1 METVPR
7 LIILGTGAADKFYV
21 GKTGKTPAE
30 ILDDMKNGVAIPL
43 DDCRLLLHL
52 VMGAM
57 THQGPTASIQMRM
70 LPLPLCNSGANVA
83 IKASFYMEPEGVPP
97 AGVPPAEGS
106 VLLANLEEMIKESL
120 KLEGDMRVRR
130 SGLAPV
136 GLAPVGLVQPVQR
149 MPFGR
154 G

>member
-1 METVPR
+1 METDPR
-7 LIILGTGAADKFYV
+7 LIILGTGATDKFYV
-21 GKTGKTPAE
+21 GKTRLTPAE
-30 ILDDMKNGVAIPL
+30 IVEDMKNGAAIPL

-83 IKASFYMEPEGVPP
+83 GIKASFYMEPEKD
-97 AGVPPAEGS
+97 S
-106 VLLANLEEMIKESL
+106 VLLINLEEMVKESL
-120 KLEGDMRVRR
+120 KLEGDMQVRS
-130 SGLAPV
+130 SGLI
-136 GLAPVGLVQPVQR
+136 QPAHR
-149 MPFGR
+149 MPFGQ